1 MKKYY
6 NIIIFTIS
14 VFVLAAFDQISK
26 ILATNALKGNSGIAV
41 WEDVLEFYYLENT
54 GTAWGLFGG
63 ARIFFIIITTII
75 FLFIVFFIYKLP
87 FAKRNIPLLF
97 NAILLGAGAIGNF
110 IDRVF
115 LGYVRDFIYFKL
127 INFPVFNIADIYV
140 TVGICLFAILVF
152 FVYKDEEL
160 TSIIKPQKDGGT
172 KTYE

>member
-115 LGYVRDFIYFKL
+115 LGYVRDFIYF
-127 INFPVFNIADIYV
+127 
-140 TVGICLFAILVF
+140 
-152 FVYKDEEL
+152 
-160 TSIIKPQKDGGT
+160 IIVSV
-172 KTYE
+172 